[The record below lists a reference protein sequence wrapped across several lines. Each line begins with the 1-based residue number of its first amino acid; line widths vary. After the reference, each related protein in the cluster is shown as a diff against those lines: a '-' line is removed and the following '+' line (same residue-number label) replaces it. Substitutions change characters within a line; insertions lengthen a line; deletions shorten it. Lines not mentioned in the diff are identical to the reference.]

1 MVGTSYCHKLFWQE
15 NDFASAPQEIS
26 SSRMK
31 ASFSFTSKTDFPW
44 WWFFFIGLIPWWW
57 RSVWNYYFQFF
68 RILFSTVYFLKEFFH
83 FFSRNYYPE
92 AIFKHV
98 SLYYM
103 WCRRQWLS
111 LWSISISF
119 GVNLELE
126 WGNKAM
132 ILYLRTH
139 HIWIELWIELKS
151 DVFLYLSS
159 YQKDNSFLSRFPT
172 VKWK

>member
-1 MVGTSYCHKLFWQE
+1 MM
-15 NDFASAPQEIS
+15 N
-26 SSRMK
+26 
-31 ASFSFTSKTDFPW
+31 
-44 WWFFFIGLIPWWW
+44 FF
-57 RSVWNYYFQFF
+57 Y
-68 RILFSTVYFLKEFFH
+68 RINSLMMTKCLELLFSVLSDIILKCLFFKRVFS